1 MSSTAARLGVP
12 KSQLLDPTS
21 ADAAVKQAQ
30 VETHT
35 IQETRKYFED
45 HGVDLTSFGKRERN
59 GSALLV
65 KNFKYDT
72 NSDDLKNLF
81 AQQGEVLRVLMPPSG
96 TIAIIELANE
106 VQARAAFG
114 AMAYRKYKDSV
125 LFLERAPRDLF
136 KGQTSIDTR
145 KDRIIRDP
153 KFSPRG
159 LIQGEEE
166 DQAVDS
172 TTLYVRNLSFST
184 SNERLVEVF
193 GKFDGFVSGIVK
205 TKPNPKDRAHPLS
218 MGFGFLEFRSA
229 TQAKAAFLAM
239 NGHNLDGHELVIKAS
254 HKGLDAAAERRKDDN
269 ARKEKNRKTKIIVK
283 NLPFEAS
290 KKDVRNLFK
299 SYGQLRAVRVPKKFD
314 SSQKGFAF
322 AEFAT
327 PREAESA
334 MDALRSTHLLGRRLV
349 LEYAAGDV
357 QDPEQEIEK
366 MQRRVERQ
374 SDNIAIH
381 QISKNQRKRLQLG
394 NTDKADGGV

>member
-1 MSSTAARLGVP
+1 MSSTAARLGIP

-30 VETHT
+30 METHT
-35 IQETRKYFED
+35 IQETRKYFES

-72 NSDDLKNLF
+72 NSEDLKNLF
-81 AQQGEVLRVLMPPSG
+81 AQQGEVVRVVMPPSG
-96 TIAIIELANE
+96 TIAIIEFASE

-125 LFLERAPRDLF
+125 LFLERAPRDIF
-136 KGQTSIDTR
+136 NVQASIDTQ
-145 KDRIIRDP
+145 KDQIVRDP
-153 KFSPRG
+153 KMTAKG
-159 LIQGEEE
+159 LIQDEEE
-166 DQAVDS
+166 IQAID
-172 TTLYVRNLSFST
+172 TATLYVRNLSFST
-184 SNERLVEVF
+184 SSERLSEVF
-193 GKFDGFVSGIVK
+193 GKFDGFISGIVK

-239 NGHNLDGHELVIKAS
+239 HGHNLDGHELVIRAS
-254 HKGLDAAAERRKDDN
+254 HKGLDAAAQRRKDDN
-269 ARKEKNRKTKIIVK
+269 AKKEKTRKTKIIVK

-290 KKDVRNLFK
+290 KQDVRNLFK
-299 SYGQLRAVRVPKKFD
+299 TYGQLRAVRVPKKFD

-366 MQRRVERQ
+366 MQKKVERQ

-381 QISKNQRKRLQLG
+381 QISKTQRKRLQFG
-394 NTDKADGGV
+394 NSNKVDEGV